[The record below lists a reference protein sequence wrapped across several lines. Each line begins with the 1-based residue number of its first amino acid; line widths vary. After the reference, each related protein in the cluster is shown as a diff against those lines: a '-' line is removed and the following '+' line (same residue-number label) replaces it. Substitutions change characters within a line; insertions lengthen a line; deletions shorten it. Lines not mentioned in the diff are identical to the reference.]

1 MCMKIPSSNLL
12 DSWVKSVPSIS
23 AVPSKNSAGDA
34 AIIQS
39 MGLSLASILGCVCL
53 RYGFILC
60 GEKHIR
66 LLGGK
71 NDVCCSMLEIN
82 GMDRGYSAIKNVLI
96 VADTSEGGIFAVNCS
111 GKTGADIGEI
121 LYLPANSITWERL
134 DIGYA
139 DFAKWAIMATE
150 ADLVSGRWIEN
161 PAQIFSM
168 QRADAV
174 LKGKIGVLKSFG
186 ETGGE

>member
-12 DSWVKSVPSIS
+12 DGWVKSVPSIS

-53 RYGFILC
+53 RYGYILC
-60 GEKHIR
+60 GGKHIR

-71 NDVCCSMLEIN
+71 NDACCSMLEIN

-161 PAQIFSM
+161 PAQIFSV